1 VLVDAT
7 PPAVGVVRDGPGASD
22 AHSQPLGPLSAS
34 WADFLDAGSGVARY
48 EWAVGTSPCATDVQ
62 GYTDVGMA
70 LHARMA
76 STEGLAGET
85 RYFVAVRATD
95 GAGLSSAA
103 TSNGVWVAGEREA
116 AAVGA
121 QQLPLP
127 LETTQCE

>member
-1 VLVDAT
+1 MTDCPPPRVLIA
-7 PPAVGVVRDGPGASD
+7 G
-22 AHSQPLGPLSAS
+22 LG
-34 WADFLDAGSGVARY
+34 RY

-76 STEGLAGET
+76 SADGLKPGT

-95 GAGLSSAA
+95 AAGLSSAA
-103 TSNGVWVAGEREA
+103 TSNGVWVAGERGA
-116 AAVGA
+116 GLAAVGA